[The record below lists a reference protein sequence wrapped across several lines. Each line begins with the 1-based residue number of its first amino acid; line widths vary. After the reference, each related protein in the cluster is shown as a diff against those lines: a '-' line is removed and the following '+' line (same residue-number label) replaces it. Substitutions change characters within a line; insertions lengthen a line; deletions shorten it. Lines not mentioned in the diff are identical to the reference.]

1 MAYASLRDF
10 IAQLEQN
17 DQLVR
22 TNVPI
27 STHLEMTE
35 IQTRL
40 LAQEGPALLIEN
52 PVHEKGHE
60 SQIPVLINLFGT
72 KERVAAAV
80 GRTSC
85 ELRELGELL
94 AFFRQP
100 EPPNSFREAMKKM
113 PLLRQALASRPKTVK
128 NAPCQTVV
136 YRGDDVDLSQLPI
149 QGCWP
154 GEPAPLI
161 TWPIVITQGPSIY
174 TKGEN
179 SAQDD
184 YNLGIYR
191 MQVIGKNRTI
201 MRWLKARGGAQQFA
215 RFQRAF
221 PGKPMPI
228 AVALGADP
236 GTIVAAVTP
245 VPDTLSEYRFAGLLR
260 GKRVELVDCLSVPL
274 KVPASAEIILEGHIL
289 PDETAP
295 EGPYGDHTGYYN
307 EVDNFPVFEISTITM
322 RENPIYLS
330 TFTGRPPDEPAIL
343 GEALNEVL
351 VPMLVQQFPEIVD
364 FYLPPEAC
372 SYRMAVVS
380 IKKAYAGHA
389 KRVMMGVWSFLRQF
403 MYTKFVVIVDEDY
416 NIRDWNDVIWAIS
429 TNVDPVRDTVM
440 IENTPIDYLDFASPV
455 SGLGSKMGIDATAK
469 IGSET
474 TRQWG
479 RKIRMDDHVIDRI
492 DDLWKSLNIPCL
504 GENIWRKGSDHES

>member
-10 IAQLEQN
+10 IGQLEQN
-17 DQLVR
+17 GQLTR
-22 TNVPI
+22 TAVPI

-40 LAQEGPALLIEN
+40 LAEEGPALLIEN
-52 PVHEKGHE
+52 PVHPDGQP
-60 SQIPVLINLFGT
+60 STMPVLINLFGT
-72 KERVAAAV
+72 KDRVAQAV
-80 GRTSC
+80 GRSTN

-100 EPPNSFREAMKKM
+100 QPPSSFRQAMEKL
-113 PLLRQALASRPKTVK
+113 PLLRQALASRPKTIK
-128 NAPCQTVV
+128 NAPCQEVV
-136 YRGDDVDLSQLPI
+136 YRGGDVDLSKLPI

-161 TWPIVITQGPSIY
+161 TWPIVITKGPSTYI
-174 TKGEN
+174 KGKN
-179 SAQDD
+179 SMLDD

-215 RFQRAF
+215 RWKRAF

-236 GTIVAAVTP
+236 ATIVAAVTP

-260 GKRVELVDCLSVPL
+260 NQRVELVNCLSVPL

-289 PDETAP
+289 SDETAA

-307 EVDNFPVFEISTITM
+307 EVDHFPIFEISTMTM
-322 RENPIYLS
+322 RKESIYLS

-351 VPMLVQQFPEIVD
+351 IPMLIQQFPEIVD

-403 MYTKFVVIVDEDY
+403 IYTKFVVVVDDDY
-416 NIRDWNDVIWAIS
+416 NIRHWNDVIWAIS
-429 TNVDPVRDTVM
+429 TNVDPARDTVI

-469 IGSET
+469 IGAET
-474 TRQWG
+474 MRQWG
-479 RKIRMDDHVIDRI
+479 RKIRMDNNVIDRI
-492 DDLWKSLNIPCL
+492 DNLWEDLNIPCS
-504 GENIWRKGSDHES
+504 GQNIWNKGKAK

>member
-1 MAYASLRDF
+1 MSYASLRDF
-10 IAQLEQN
+10 IAQLEQEGE
-17 DQLVR
+17 LVR

-27 STHLEMTE
+27 NTHLEMTE

-40 LAQEGPALLIEN
+40 LAEQGPALLIEN
-52 PVHEKGHE
+52 PINPDGSHAKM
-60 SQIPVLINLFGT
+60 PVLINLFGT
-72 KERVAAAV
+72 TGRVAKAMNKD
-80 GRTSC
+80 TS
-85 ELRELGELL
+85 ELRALGELL

-100 EPPNSFREAMKKM
+100 EPPTSFRAAMQKM
-113 PLLRQALASRPKTVK
+113 PLLKQALASRPKTIK
-128 NAPCQTVV
+128 KAPCQEVI
-136 YRGDDVDLSQLPI
+136 YKGDDVDLSTLPI

-161 TWPIVITQGPSIY
+161 TWPIVVTKGPSVY
-174 TKGEN
+174 TKGEHSN
-179 SAQDD
+179 QDD

-201 MRWLKARGGAQQFA
+201 MRWLRARGGAQQFA

-236 GTIVAAVTP
+236 ATIIAAVTP
-245 VPDTLSEYRFAGLLR
+245 IPDSLSEYRFAGLLR
-260 GKRVELVDCLSVPL
+260 NKRVELVDCVSVPL
-274 KVPASAEIILEGHIL
+274 KVPASAEIILEGYIL

-307 EVDNFPVFEISTITM
+307 EVDNFPIFEVSTITM
-322 RENPIYLS
+322 RKDPMYLS

-351 VPMLVQQFPEIVD
+351 VPMLIQQFPEIVD

-403 MYTKFVVIVDEDY
+403 MYTKFVIIVDDDY
-416 NIRDWNDVIWAIS
+416 DIRNWDDVIWALS
-429 TNVDPVRDTVM
+429 TNVDPARDTVM

-479 RKIRMDDHVIDRI
+479 RKIRMDDDTIARI
-492 DDLWKSLNIPCL
+492 DDLWESLNIPCS
-504 GENIWRKGSDHES
+504 GKNIWDKEDK